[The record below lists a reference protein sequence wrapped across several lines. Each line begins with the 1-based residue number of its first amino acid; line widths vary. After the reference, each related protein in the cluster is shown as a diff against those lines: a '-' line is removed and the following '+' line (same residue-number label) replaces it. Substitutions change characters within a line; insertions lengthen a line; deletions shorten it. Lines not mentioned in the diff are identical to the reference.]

1 MGIWDWE
8 SRRELTLGWKEQCIP
23 SPFLLQAHQSVLP
36 PRGSPP
42 STSQAY
48 SQPRQPLSPPPRPPS
63 LAYSGTPS
71 CPLFFQQAPHSCST
85 PSAPPTR
92 YNRFLEKRAPPWPS
106 HSRLAGEGLGRAP
119 LPLRGAARVSGADR
133 AGWAGR
139 PGDPAAE
146 GGARGRGRFPGVAAA
161 GAVRGQGPPFGFAGP
176 GQTSDVAKPP
186 PTSPPSPPGEGAQC
200 RKGQPREQCGG
211 LWRAE
216 GH

>member
-1 MGIWDWE
+1 MG
-8 SRRELTLGWKEQCIP
+8 EQEGAYTGLERAVHSLPIP
-23 SPFLLQAHQSVLP
+23 AS
-36 PRGSPP
+36 SPP
-42 STSQAY
+42 VTLAT
-48 SQPRQPLSPPPRPPS
+48 PRFPAIHKSGLFPVPAAPTPPPRPPS

-71 CPLFFQQAPHSCST
+71 CPLFFQQTPHSCST

-161 GAVRGQGPPFGFAGP
+161 GTVRGQGPPFGLAGP

-211 LWRAE
+211 PWRAE